1 MAKNSHQVAQ
11 EVFDQ
16 QYQNNGLNAQRLYPN
31 EALVEFIGNS
41 YFRIPIPE
49 RKNIKIL
56 EVGCGSGANLWMMA
70 KEGFEVH
77 GLDSSARGLQIAE
90 AHLREKWGV
99 SAQLKQ
105 GSFLE
110 LPYPD
115 GMFDAVVDVVS
126 LQHLGLEDS
135 LTALCEIRRILKP
148 EGRFFSYRLSDHSVM
163 FERAS
168 FAERLDAATLS
179 NIADPHLP
187 LANNGPIAFWSPVL
201 VREKYFQSK
210 FVVEDILR
218 RTRTYANGALVE
230 YLAVTASSSVDEK

>member
-1 MAKNSHQVAQ
+1 MTKNPQEVAR

-16 QYQNNGLNAQRLYPN
+16 QYRKYGLNAQRLYPN
-31 EALVEFIGNS
+31 EALVEFIGS
-41 YFRIPIPE
+41 CYFRIPKPE

-77 GLDSSARGLQIAE
+77 GLDSSAKGLQIAE
-90 AHLREKWGV
+90 DHLREKWSV
-99 SAQLKQ
+99 SAKLKQ

-135 LTALCEIRRILKP
+135 LAALCEIRRILKP
-148 EGRFFSYRLSDHSVM
+148 QGRFFSYRLSDHSVM

-168 FAERLDAATLS
+168 FAERLDAATLF
-179 NIADPHLP
+179 NISDPHLP
-187 LANNGPIAFWSPVL
+187 LANNGPISFWSPAL
-201 VREKYFQSK
+201 VREKYVQSR

-218 RTRTYANGALVE
+218 RARTYADGALVE
-230 YLAVTASSSVDEK
+230 YLAVTASSSDDEK